1 MKDSFIDIF
10 MIIFGSFA
18 TIMLGAL
25 VIVGI
30 IYMNDEISIKRSNLC
45 IESGGIVV
53 TDSAG
58 YFESCIRR
66 Q

>member
-45 IESGGIVV
+45 IESGGTVV
-53 TDSAG
+53 IDSAG

-66 Q
+66 

>member
-45 IESGGIVV
+45 IESGGTVV

-66 Q
+66 